1 MGVSGA
7 VSRIPITVRV
17 VAAPSNGEE
26 GDGEQQQLEAE
37 EAALPQQQSSQ
48 CHGEEEE
55 TRRGKAPIRT

>member
-26 GDGEQQQLEAE
+26 VDGEQQQVEAE
-37 EAALPQQQSSQ
+37 EAAPPQQQSSQ

-55 TRRGKAPIRT
+55 TQRGKAPIRT